1 MAIFLAW
8 KCKEFRDTSRPGKGI
23 FPENSSLGTS
33 KPNFFFN
40 SRLGRLNF
48 LENSGLG
55 TGTLNEFSKIPGE
68 LRAGKGFYSAHRK
81 KSYSAPGKV

>member
-1 MAIFLAW
+1 V
-8 KCKEFRDTSRPGKGI
+8 
-23 FPENSSLGTS
+23 
-33 KPNFFFN
+33 
-40 SRLGRLNF
+40 NF